1 MAIKTRDNRYNREKE
16 IVMSLDPA
24 RYELIDDQMAEVL
37 RAKTPFERLAMA
49 ESMRRMARGLIRD
62 KLRFD
67 HPDWTADQIDREVAR
82 RLLHGAG

>member
-1 MAIKTRDNRYNREKE
+1 MP
-16 IVMSLDPA
+16 LDPA
-24 RYELIDDQMAEVL
+24 RYEMIDDQMAAVL

-67 HPDWTADQIDREVAR
+67 HPDWSPEQVDREVAR
-82 RLLHGAG
+82 RMLHGAG